1 MRQLF
6 SVCLQTNYSFAYL
19 ILFIGF
25 AYAFLLFYLSVS
37 YYFNHFD
44 EPVLITIFKYLD
56 QLRSLVLGEE
66 TLFTLSLL
74 NLSIFNGK

>member
-6 SVCLQTNYSFAYL
+6 SVCLQINYSFAYL

-25 AYAFLLFYLSVS
+25 AYAFLLFCLSVS

-44 EPVLITIFKYLD
+44 EPVLITILKYLD
-56 QLRSLVLGEE
+56 QWRSLVMGEE
-66 TLFTLSLL
+66 TLFTLNLL